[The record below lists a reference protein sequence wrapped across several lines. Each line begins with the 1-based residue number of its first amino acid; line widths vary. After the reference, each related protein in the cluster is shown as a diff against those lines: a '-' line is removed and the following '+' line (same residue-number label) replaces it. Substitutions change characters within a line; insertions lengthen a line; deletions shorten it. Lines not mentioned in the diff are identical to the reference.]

1 MALAGTSA
9 TFPRKRLVQNFT
21 LREIPAMGGGG
32 LLAGAPAGWLA
43 MAAPA
48 GW

>member
-1 MALAGTSA
+1 M
-9 TFPRKRLVQNFT
+9 QNFT
-21 LREIPAMGGGG
+21 LREIPPMRGGG

-43 MAAPA
+43 MAWRA